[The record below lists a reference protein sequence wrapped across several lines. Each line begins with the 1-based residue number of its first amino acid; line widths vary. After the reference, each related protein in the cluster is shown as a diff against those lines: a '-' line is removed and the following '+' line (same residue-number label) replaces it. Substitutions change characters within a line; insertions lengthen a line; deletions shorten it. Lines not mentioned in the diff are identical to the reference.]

1 MSKVLTTRSE
11 VNVRF
16 WDQLQTLKNDV
27 EKNASLKR
35 DFEKD
40 PLKVIKKYCDDVSIP
55 LSARKNVKF
64 YTFIEENIR
73 TAENKKAF
81 ADRLLAVVGSRAPG
95 TVACLALFIAVA
107 VVLVVVV
114 GASAKEDELRGR
126 YSVADG
132 KQIANFSVAKTKALV
147 KISQDI
153 GAEGLS
159 VSRTQA
165 LVKRAVLTKAKEPL
179 AAADGEQTLDYD
191 YEGKKFRFTFKISD
205 GKLNVTHAEIV
216 EVKNASALDQKRI
229 ESAIKYYYT
238 DKKVEEV
245 TDRLKSLKTR
255 VGRNK
260 GLAELLEKN
269 PKEFA
274 RKEMAYLMVP
284 MGRNGE
290 MKSAYEYVKNLT
302 DNEANQ
308 FIRSV
313 VDKPGTVGL
322 VAVLVVAVA
331 VAAAVAVYT
340 WTYVSDK
347 VVGSSYSC
355 RFVVAANQL
364 RAFKAG
370 LEKATSRTF
379 SVSRANAL
387 LKRISIKAP
396 AAAEVRGG
404 EALVRT
410 VNYNYAGKDIK
421 VVCTVKDN
429 VFTVTSTEIK

>member
-35 DFEKD
+35 EFEKD

-64 YTFIEENIR
+64 YAFIEENIR

-95 TVACLALFIAVA
+95 TVACIAIVLIVA

-147 KISQDI
+147 KISQNI

-159 VSRTQA
+159 ISRTQA

-313 VDKPGTVGL
+313 LDKPGTVGL

-331 VAAAVAVYT
+331 VAVAVYT

-347 VVGSSYSC
+347 VVGSSYSY

-379 SVSRANAL
+379 SVSRTNAL

-396 AAAEVRGG
+396 AAAEVRSG

-429 VFTVTSTEIK
+429 AFTVTSTEIK

>member
-35 DFEKD
+35 EFEKD

-95 TVACLALFIAVA
+95 TVACLAIVLIVA
-107 VVLVVVV
+107 IVLVAVV

-126 YSVADG
+126 YSVSDG

-147 KISQDI
+147 KISQNI

-191 YEGKKFRFTFKISD
+191 YEGKKFRFTFKISE

-216 EVKNASALDQKRI
+216 EVKNASALDQKRL

-238 DKKVEEV
+238 NKTGEDVANQ
-245 TDRLKSLKTR
+245 LKSLKTKL
-255 VGRNK
+255 GRNK

-274 RKEMAYLMVP
+274 RQELGSLMIP
-284 MGRNGE
+284 MGRDGE
-290 MKSAYEYVKNLT
+290 MRPAYDYIKNLT
-302 DNEANQ
+302 DSEARHFVWSVLDMTGSAAPLATILVIPLVTIPVHILVTGGVVNTDFSYR
-308 FIRSV
+308 FI
-313 VDKPGTVGL
+313 
-322 VAVLVVAVA
+322 
-331 VAAAVAVYT
+331 
-340 WTYVSDK
+340 VS
-347 VVGSSYSC
+347 G
-355 RFVVAANQL
+355 AQL
-364 RAFKAG
+364 KAFKAA
-370 LEKATSRTF
+370 LEKATSRTV
-379 SVSRANAL
+379 SISRANAL

-396 AAAEVRGG
+396 AAAEVRNG

-421 VVCTVKDN
+421 VVCSMKDN

>member
-191 YEGKKFRFTFKISD
+191 YEGKKFRFTFKISE

-216 EVKNASALDQKRI
+216 EVKNASALDQKRL

-238 DKKVEEV
+238 DKKGEDVANQ
-245 TDRLKSLKTR
+245 LKSLKTR
-255 VGRNK
+255 LGRNK
-260 GLAELLEKN
+260 RLAEQLEKN

-274 RKEMAYLMVP
+274 RQELGSLMIP
-284 MGRNGE
+284 MGRDGE
-290 MKSAYEYVKNLT
+290 MRPAYDYIKNLT
-302 DNEANQ
+302 DSEARHFVWSVLDMTGSAAPLATILVIPLVTIPVHILVTGGVVNTDFSYR
-308 FIRSV
+308 FI
-313 VDKPGTVGL
+313 
-322 VAVLVVAVA
+322 
-331 VAAAVAVYT
+331 
-340 WTYVSDK
+340 VS
-347 VVGSSYSC
+347 G
-355 RFVVAANQL
+355 AQL
-364 RAFKAG
+364 KAFKAA
-370 LEKATSRTF
+370 LEKATSRTV
-379 SVSRANAL
+379 SISRANAL

-396 AAAEVRGG
+396 AAAEVRNG

-421 VVCTVKDN
+421 VVCSMKDN

>member
-35 DFEKD
+35 EFEKD

-95 TVACLALFIAVA
+95 TVACLAIVLIVA
-107 VVLVVVV
+107 IVLVAVV

-147 KISQDI
+147 KISQNI

-191 YEGKKFRFTFKISD
+191 YEGKKFRFTFKISE

-216 EVKNASALDQKRI
+216 EVKNASALDQKRL

-238 DKKVEEV
+238 DKTGEDVANQ
-245 TDRLKSLKTR
+245 LKSLKTKL
-255 VGRNK
+255 GRNK

-274 RKEMAYLMVP
+274 RKELGSLMIP
-284 MGRNGE
+284 MGRDGE
-290 MKSAYEYVKNLT
+290 MRPAYEYVKNLT

-313 VDKPGTVGL
+313 LDVTGILAINVVTPTIAVVNTIYVHAVGDG
-322 VAVLVVAVA
+322 VN
-331 VAAAVAVYT
+331 T
-340 WTYVSDK
+340 EF
-347 VVGSSYSC
+347 SY
-355 RFVVAANQL
+355 RFVVPKAQL
-364 RAFKAG
+364 KEFKAALG
-370 LEKATSRTF
+370 NATSRTV
-379 SVSRANAL
+379 SISRANAL

-396 AAAEVRGG
+396 AAAEVRNG
-404 EALVRT
+404 ETLVRT

>member
-147 KISQDI
+147 KISQNI

-159 VSRTQA
+159 ISRTQA

-191 YEGKKFRFTFKISD
+191 YEGKKFRFTFKISE

-216 EVKNASALDQKRI
+216 EVKNASALDQKRL

-238 DKKVEEV
+238 DKKGEDVANQ
-245 TDRLKSLKTR
+245 LKSLKTR
-255 VGRNK
+255 LGRNK
-260 GLAELLEKN
+260 RLAEQLEKN

-274 RKEMAYLMVP
+274 RQELGSLMIP
-284 MGRNGE
+284 MGRDGE
-290 MKSAYEYVKNLT
+290 MRPAYDYIKNLT
-302 DNEANQ
+302 DSEARHFVWSVLDMTGSAAPLATILVIPLVTIPVHILVTGGVVNTDFSYR
-308 FIRSV
+308 FI
-313 VDKPGTVGL
+313 
-322 VAVLVVAVA
+322 
-331 VAAAVAVYT
+331 
-340 WTYVSDK
+340 VS
-347 VVGSSYSC
+347 G
-355 RFVVAANQL
+355 AQL
-364 RAFKAG
+364 KAFKAA
-370 LEKATSRTF
+370 LEKATSRTV
-379 SVSRANAL
+379 SISRANAL

-396 AAAEVRGG
+396 AAAEVRNG